1 MDSPFLYQMCV
12 CVGGVEVGKTTEIC
26 NEANAN
32 TSAQSGK
39 KFCSKCISGTVIE
52 SVSLNTPSVSTLL
65 SASEEGKSHAKA
77 LFPALP

>member
-12 CVGGVEVGKTTEIC
+12 CGCVGVEVGKTTEIC
-26 NEANAN
+26 NEANTNA
-32 TSAQSGK
+32 SAQSGK

-65 SASEEGKSHAKA
+65 SASEEGKSHA
-77 LFPALP
+77 L